1 VDKEV
6 MIPFRVILLFW
17 RSLYSEMTRSTFL
30 GVGVWGG
37 SVSLRFAPFN
47 RNCLAIRVS

>member
-1 VDKEV
+1 

-30 GVGVWGG
+30 GVGEGADFDDNGIEGKLARGG
-37 SVSLRFAPFN
+37 ERLH
-47 RNCLAIRVS
+47 LLG